1 MFIHTLPPKVKI
13 FLSRDFTQ
21 ITLGEDVNPH
31 LARHLCSHPES
42 GEDIVTPRVVRLQYQ
57 TRQPTQLPRTLRHRN
72 LRSIPGNP
80 VTTTV
85 VRLRKS
91 ALVPEDRTDAITEDP
106 LLRLDILRVYIVVKA
121 KIMVYRILPLRHI
134 LEEILSLRTTQGSPR
149 LIATYRIEL
158 VVKCLV

>member
-1 MFIHTLPPKVKI
+1 MT
-13 FLSRDFTQ
+13 T
-21 ITLGEDVNPH
+21 
-31 LARHLCSHPES
+31 A
-42 GEDIVTPRVVRLQYQ
+42 VV
-57 TRQPTQLPRTLRHRN
+57 TLRQ
-72 LRSIPGNP
+72 
-80 VTTTV
+80 
-85 VRLRKS
+85 S
-91 ALVPEDRTDAITEDP
+91 ALVPEDRTDAITKDP